1 MRCYNS
7 RNIYRL
13 GFTFFYIIT
22 YFFLDQISEKQGEE
36 VGTNLLKYDWKIDKN
51 VFSLTN

>member
-13 GFTFFYIIT
+13 GFTFFFTLLHI
-22 YFFLDQISEKQGEE
+22 FFLDQISKKQGEE
-36 VGTNLLKYDWKIDKN
+36 VGTNFVEI
-51 VFSLTN
+51 